1 MATLATH
8 NLCLAYGKHIVL
20 PAVSLSFD
28 KPEIVSIVG
37 ANGSGKSTLLR
48 ALARLQRPQAGEVLL
63 DGRSIETYSR
73 KEVARKIAA
82 LPQSAAAPPDMLAER
97 LVACGRH
104 PHRGYLAEY
113 GADDRKIIER
123 VMRETDTWQYRDRFL
138 QELSGGE
145 RQRVWLAMALAQEPE
160 ILLLDEPTT
169 YLDIRHQLRLMELVR
184 DAYRRKRMT
193 VIMVLHDLN
202 QAIAYSHRIIA
213 LRQGT
218 IVGDGTPS
226 TVLTAEHIAA
236 WFGVCVQCVDIETL
250 EGTQQFHLPI
260 GIVDTE

>member
-1 MATLATH
+1 MATLAVH
-8 NLCLAYGKHIVL
+8 HLCMGYGKHIVL
-20 PAVSLSFD
+20 PDISLSFE

-48 ALARLQRPQAGEVLL
+48 ALARLQAPRAGEVLL
-63 DGRSIETYSR
+63 DGRPIGEYTR
-73 KEVARKIAA
+73 REVARKISV

-104 PHRGYLAEY
+104 PHRGYFTEY
-113 GADDRKIIER
+113 GAEDRRIIEK

-184 DAYRRKRMT
+184 EAYQRKRMT

-226 TVLTAEHIAA
+226 AVLTAEHIAD
-236 WFGVCVQCVDIETL
+236 WFGVRVQCVDIETT
-250 EGTQQFHLPI
+250 GGKQQFHLPL
-260 GIVDTE
+260 GIADEE